1 MRRGISSFFLTQYK
15 SLLKTNFNLH
25 LVNRMQKQVLL
36 NSIKGIFNPKFI
48 DYLIYILI
56 GFWFFIR
63 LTDFASFTFSI
74 RQVYILQIK
83 FTRGLTILFVLI
95 YFYKWLTF
103 SKDKFNFL
111 LCVIFLL
118 TSYFLNKFAKT
129 QLVFDLFFIPLFLCQ
144 FLYKEKFY
152 KYVLVSF
159 CLLFI
164 LVIIM
169 HYLGYSQDIAYFSRS
184 EGIRRYTLGFAHPNG
199 LGFIIALF
207 SIFYVILKTKF
218 KFYDYFLLFVFSSF
232 CYFVPNSVTSSCII
246 ILLAVSVFL
255 SHYISRRKFDRKSTY
270 VILFLC
276 LFIVGTV
283 LFFTYYITF
292 TENFKEYVQI
302 LPGSMWARFELSKK
316 GYDILGFSLLGKY
329 DEYCA
334 MTLSIAQKYGFQAV
348 WLILDCSY
356 FYLPIVHGFF
366 VFGIYLAMIIYSLIR
381 GVMRQDFLY
390 AFILVVIVV
399 YGVSETTIF
408 RPVMMPLFA
417 YPFFFYSKKKLA
429 LKSK

>member
-207 SIFYVILKTKF
+207 SIFCF
-218 KFYDYFLLFVFSSF
+218 FFFLLFCAKLCYVLLYYHIISSF
-232 CYFVPNSVTSSCII
+232 CIFITLYF
-246 ILLAVSVFL
+246 
-255 SHYISRRKFDRKSTY
+255 
-270 VILFLC
+270 
-276 LFIVGTV
+276 
-283 LFFTYYITF
+283 
-292 TENFKEYVQI
+292 
-302 LPGSMWARFELSKK
+302 
-316 GYDILGFSLLGKY
+316 
-329 DEYCA
+329 
-334 MTLSIAQKYGFQAV
+334 
-348 WLILDCSY
+348 
-356 FYLPIVHGFF
+356 
-366 VFGIYLAMIIYSLIR
+366 
-381 GVMRQDFLY
+381 
-390 AFILVVIVV
+390 
-399 YGVSETTIF
+399 
-408 RPVMMPLFA
+408 
-417 YPFFFYSKKKLA
+417 
-429 LKSK
+429 